1 MLRLPSRPRNADVA
15 EVRLMSSGAG
25 TGKVVVERS
34 EVATRE
40 MDVMA
45 ALINRHYVEHKAW
58 FRCLRPSRI
67 DAGIRLAVAGPLE
80 ASIGRYRGFEY
91 YAQASGPE
99 DYLAVVVL
107 SGEAVFVRSKEQ
119 LHFARGDAFLLPSG
133 EPFEADMRDFAYS
146 VVRIPRQFLADFAH
160 EQLGLPAG
168 STRIESIAPLSRT
181 AGARWSR
188 TAAFICAQL
197 LDNQDPAISPILA
210 QEMARMA
217 TATVLDV
224 FPTTATTA
232 AYTPDPSWAPT
243 ATVRRATAFI
253 HANAGQPVSVTA
265 IAESAGVTPR
275 ALQYAFRRHH
285 DTTVTGYLRQV
296 RLEQAH
302 RELRDGDSAAGVTV
316 AATARRWGW
325 ANPGSF
331 TDAYRRQYGITP
343 SLTLRS

>member
-1 MLRLPSRPRNADVA
+1 MPRLSSRPGNADVA
-15 EVRLMSSGAG
+15 GVRVMSGRAG
-25 TGKVVVERS
+25 TGKVTVERS

-45 ALINRHYVEHKAW
+45 ALINRQYVEHKAW
-58 FRCLRPSRI
+58 FRCPEPSRI
-67 DAGIRLAVAGPLE
+67 NAGMRSAVAGPLE

-99 DYLAVVVL
+99 DYLVLVVL
-107 SGEAVFVRSKEQ
+107 NGDAVFVRSKEQ
-119 LHFARGDAFLLPSG
+119 LHFARGDAVLLPSG
-133 EPFEADMRDFAYS
+133 EPFKADMRDFAYS
-146 VVRIPRQFLADFAH
+146 VVRIPRQFLTDFAQ

-168 STRIESIAPLSRT
+168 STRIESMAPLSRA

-188 TAAFICAQL
+188 TAEFICAQL
-197 LDNQDPAISPILA
+197 LDEQDPAISPILA
-210 QEMARMA
+210 QEMIRMA

-224 FPTTATTA
+224 FPSTATTV

-253 HANAGQPVSVTA
+253 HANADQPVSVSA

-275 ALQYAFRRHH
+275 ALQYAFRRHR
-285 DTTVTGYLRQV
+285 DMTVTGYLRQV

-302 RELRDGDSAAGVTV
+302 RELQDGDPAVGVTV

-331 TDAYRRQYGITP
+331 TVAYRRQYGITP
-343 SLTLRS
+343 ALTLRG

>member
-1 MLRLPSRPRNADVA
+1 
-15 EVRLMSSGAG
+15 MSGRTGAG
-25 TGKVVVERS
+25 KVAVERS

-45 ALINRHYVEHKAW
+45 DLINRQYVEHKAW
-58 FRCLRPSRI
+58 FRCPEPSRI
-67 DAGIRLAVAGPLE
+67 DAGMRSAVAGPLE

-99 DYLAVVVL
+99 DYLVLVVL
-107 SGEAVFVRSKEQ
+107 NGEAVFVRAKEQ
-119 LHFARGDAFLLPSG
+119 LHFGRHFLT
-133 EPFEADMRDFAYS
+133 DFAE
-146 VVRIPRQFLADFAH
+146 

-168 STRIESIAPLSRT
+168 STRIESIAPLSPA

-188 TAAFICAQL
+188 TSAFICGQL

-210 QEMARMA
+210 HEMTRMA
-217 TATVLDV
+217 AATVLDV
-224 FPTTATTA
+224 FPSTATTA

-253 HANAGQPVSVTA
+253 HANAGQPLSVTA
-265 IAESAGVTPR
+265 IADSAGVTPR

-302 RELRDGDSAAGVTV
+302 RELQDGDSAAGVTV
-316 AATARRWGW
+316 AATGRRWGW
-325 ANPGSF
+325 AHPGSF
-331 TDAYRRQYGITP
+331 TAAYRRQYGITP
-343 SLTLRS
+343 SLTLRG

>member
-1 MLRLPSRPRNADVA
+1 MGSRP
-15 EVRLMSSGAG
+15 G
-25 TGKVVVERS
+25 TGQVVVERS

-40 MDVMA
+40 LDVIA
-45 ALINRHYVEHKAW
+45 ALINRQYVKHKAW
-58 FRCLRPSRI
+58 FRCPEPSRI
-67 DAGIRLAVAGPLE
+67 DAGIRSAVAGPLE
-80 ASIGRYRGFEY
+80 AMIGRYRGFEY

-99 DYLAVVVL
+99 DYLVIVVL

-119 LHFARGDAFLLPSG
+119 LHFARGDAVLLPSG
-133 EPFEADMRDFAYS
+133 EPFNADMRDFAYS
-146 VVRIPRQFLADFAH
+146 LVRIPRQFLADFAQ
-160 EQLGLPAG
+160 EQLGLTAG

-197 LDNQDPAISPILA
+197 LDDQSPVISPILA
-210 QEMARMA
+210 QEMTRIA

-224 FPTTATTA
+224 FPSTATAA

-253 HANAGQPVSVTA
+253 HANAGQPVSVTT

-331 TDAYRRQYGITP
+331 TAAYRRQYGITP
-343 SLTLRS
+343 CLTLRG